1 MLSELTS
8 IPRFDG
14 STLLLSVDGTPWSYG
29 LALFSDL
36 LVAALSA
43 SHLMS
48 LLLDARHKRRAMRLL
63 GQGVNKRRL
72 PLFSPLNIYRGIV
85 IGFLLTIVLRAFPDV
100 LWMLAWNE
108 ATSESV
114 YWLNLTESV
123 CDTLALF
130 PFILSLSLL
139 VWSGQVIPQ
148 KLMEAASIK
157 LARPQ
162 LEDARTFLGLS
173 VIVLLIAVGV
183 AVGKAYG

>member
-1 MLSELTS
+1 MLSGITS
-8 IPRFDG
+8 IPLFDG
-14 STLLLSVDGTPWSYG
+14 STLPLSVDGMPWSYG
-29 LALFSDL
+29 VALFSDF

-43 SHLMS
+43 SHLMA
-48 LLLDARHKRRAMRLL
+48 LLLDARHKRRAMRLM
-63 GQGVNKRRL
+63 GHGVTGPRL
-72 PLFSPLNIYRGIV
+72 PLFSPLNIFRGIV

-114 YWLNLTESV
+114 YWLIVTESI

-130 PFILSLSLL
+130 PFIMSLSLL

-162 LEDARTFLGLS
+162 LEDARTFLGMS
-173 VIVLLIAVGV
+173 VVVLLIAVGV
-183 AVGKAYG
+183 TVGKAYG